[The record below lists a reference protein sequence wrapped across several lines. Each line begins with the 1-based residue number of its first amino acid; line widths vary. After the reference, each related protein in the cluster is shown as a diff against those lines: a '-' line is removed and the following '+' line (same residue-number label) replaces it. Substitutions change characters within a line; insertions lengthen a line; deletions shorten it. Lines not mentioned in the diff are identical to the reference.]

1 MVTIEARF
9 NGPAHSGNGGYVCGL
24 IADQIDQPG
33 PVTSSLRLPPPLDVA
48 LSWESDHETVR
59 LLTAGG
65 ALVGEACPGSF
76 TRDIPPAPTPEQ
88 AAAGEAAYPGHV
100 GHPFSTCFT
109 CGPDRSEGDG
119 LRVFSGPLEP
129 GSSTVAATWSP
140 HSGVLDADGTLATQI
155 IWAAI
160 DCAGGWSA
168 DFTIHPIV
176 LGRMT
181 AEIIRMPEIGEPCT
195 ITGRLDEQ
203 SGRKFVTSTALH
215 SATELLAHSE
225 QIWIEIDPAT
235 F

>member
-24 IADQIDQPG
+24 IASQIDQAG
-33 PVTSSLRLPPPLDVA
+33 PVTSTLRLPPPLDVA
-48 LSWESDHETVR
+48 LSWESDQETVR

-65 ALVGEACPGSF
+65 ALVGEASPGSF
-76 TRDIPPAPTPEQ
+76 ARDVPPAPTREQ

-119 LRVFSGPLEP
+119 LRVFSGPIES

-140 HSGVLDADGTLATQI
+140 HSGLLSADGGLATQI
-155 IWAAI
+155 VWAAI

-168 DFTIHPIV
+168 DFTLQPMV

-181 AEIIRMPEIGEPCT
+181 AEILRMPEIGEPCT
-195 ITGRLDEQ
+195 VVGRLDER
-203 SGRKFVTSTALH
+203 SGRKVVTSTALH
-215 SATELLAHSE
+215 AGTDLLAHSE